1 MQDNKLKI
9 EKYRITDMTINISPD
24 IDDEI
29 ELSVTCKANLRISN
43 EPEDSNVLL
52 NIELKVHSPNDDMV
66 AEMSS
71 DFIFEMK
78 ETLDDYSDIAEKQM
92 IPMAAKELL
101 EKLDEILPM
110 MGYSKIGFVD
120 RIDD

>member
-1 MQDNKLKI
+1 
-9 EKYRITDMTINISPD
+9 
-24 IDDEI
+24 
-29 ELSVTCKANLRISN
+29 
-43 EPEDSNVLL
+43 
-52 NIELKVHSPNDDMV
+52 MV